1 MSLIFIAEIIG
12 TIAFS
17 ISGTIV
23 AMKKH
28 MDIFGTTTLGITTAV
43 GGGIIRDVL
52 LGIIPPGA
60 FQTPVYAI
68 TAVIV
73 SFLVFFSRFDAG
85 HNRTENEILLI
96 MDSIGLSVF
105 TVIGVQTGMSAQG
118 NSFLAVFVGVLT
130 GVGGGVLRDMFSGD
144 PPSIFIRHFYAC
156 ASLSG
161 AAVTALLWSYGQIP
175 AMTAGTL
182 TVFVLRMIAAK
193 KKWNLP
199 KA

>member
-60 FQTPVYAI
+60 FQKPVYAI

-130 GVGGGVLRDMFSGD
+130 GVGGGVLRDMFSGE
-144 PPSIFIRHFYAC
+144 PPPFS
-156 ASLSG
+156 SG
-161 AAVTALLWSYGQIP
+161 TSMP
-175 AMTAGTL
+175 AHLFPAQQ
-182 TVFVLRMIAAK
+182 
-193 KKWNLP
+193 
-199 KA
+199 